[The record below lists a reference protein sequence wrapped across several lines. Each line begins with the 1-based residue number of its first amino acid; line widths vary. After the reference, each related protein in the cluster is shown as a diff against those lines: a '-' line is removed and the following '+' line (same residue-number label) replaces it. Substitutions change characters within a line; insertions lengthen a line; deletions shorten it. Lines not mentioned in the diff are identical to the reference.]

1 MSYGGAISE
10 IKAEISLLDRVAW
23 PRWTVY
29 AWMSIAVAGIFL
41 GVTFWW
47 LEVNRAI
54 PVFDAGVRLSQAIIL
69 YEYLHEG
76 RVAVALN
83 STVPY
88 PPFAYLVGALGLW
101 VGGIGVAAPVIA
113 ENLVFVPLL
122 ALGSYRVARM
132 AFGPRAGFLAV
143 LFALGTP
150 LVTAQFHVF
159 MVDVPETAMVAVSVY
174 LILAT
179 ERFSRTWLS
188 ALAGLSVG
196 LGMLTKEPFV
206 FFVSGV
212 VLVALVR
219 GGWRNWRGLI
229 LFFVVAA
236 LIALPWY
243 YENLSEVHTI
253 AQGSLHGGVSSPGGI
268 APAVLSIEN
277 LLWYFW
283 NIINAQL
290 YAPLFALSIVGAV
303 WTVRGFIRRR
313 PVSPLAW
320 ELTVGALVAWI
331 GVTVTFAHDT
341 RYGMPLLL
349 YLAVFGT
356 GWIAC
361 LRAPVAR
368 GLAIGALL
376 LFVLANT
383 LGDTFGVGGD
393 VSVKL
398 PGAEP
403 AYLEGPGLVR
413 VYSNVGFLV
422 SAPHRDGD
430 VLGLMEALR
439 QHGVREVNWI
449 DIGRGEPPPGFNS
462 TFSQAGLV
470 AFTYIAKLTR
480 PPEQEPFSAY
490 TSRVAIL
497 GHGPLAQGSGAP
509 CVRLSDG
516 TGVWVRLGN
525 PNAPNAKNYCPF
537 AHPAFYE

>member
-1 MSYGGAISE
+1 MGYGEAV
-10 IKAEISLLDRVAW
+10 AEVKVKVRLRERVTW
-23 PRWTVY
+23 PSWTVH
-29 AWMSIAVAGIFL
+29 AWMSIAVAGLFL
-41 GVTFWW
+41 GITFWW

-76 RVAVALN
+76 RVLVALN
-83 STVPY
+83 STAPY

-101 VGGIGVAAPVIA
+101 IGGVGVSAPVIA

-174 LILAT
+174 LILAS

-188 ALAGLSVG
+188 ALAGIAVG

-212 VLVALVR
+212 VLVAMLR

-229 LFFVVAA
+229 LFFALAA
-236 LIALPWY
+236 AIALPWY
-243 YENLSEVHTI
+243 YENLTEVHTI
-253 AQGSLHGGVSSPGGI
+253 AQGSLNGGASSPSGI

-283 NIINAQL
+283 NIVNAQL
-290 YAPLFALSIVGAV
+290 YAPLFALSIVGAI
-303 WTVRGFIRRR
+303 WTVHGFIRRR

-320 ELTVGALVAWI
+320 ELTIGALVAWI
-331 GVTVTFAHDT
+331 GVTVTFVHDT

-356 GWIAC
+356 GWIAS
-361 LRAPVAR
+361 LRAPLAR
-368 GLAIGALL
+368 GLAVGAPV
-376 LFVLANT
+376 LFVVANT
-383 LGDTFGVGGD
+383 LGDSFGVGGD
-393 VSVKL
+393 VLANL
-398 PGAEP
+398 PGAKP

-413 VYSNVGFLV
+413 VYSNIGFLV

-439 QHGVREVNWI
+439 RHGVREVTWI
-449 DIGRGEPPPGFNS
+449 DLGRGEPPPGLNS

-470 AFTYIAKLTR
+470 AFTYITKLKQ
-480 PPEQEPFSAY
+480 PPEQEPVSAY
-490 TSRVAIL
+490 TSSVAIL
-497 GHGPLAQGSGAP
+497 AHGPLAQGPGAP
-509 CVRLSDG
+509 CVRLNDG
-516 TGVWVRLGN
+516 SGVWVRLGN
-525 PNAPNAKNYCPF
+525 PNASHVKNYCPF
-537 AHPAFYE
+537 DHPAFYE